1 MYETNLMMSLKW
13 MFWTC
18 NFHWLRKK
26 SLHTDVKLDRHRC
39 MQHMFF
45 TQCNIL
51 EAMKLMSTKG
61 LGKCKTSVYKHLTTV
76 EILHGFEASIYKRP
90 TTIDMTLQFQKTNT
104 TSQWL
109 FFSPPCKHWPAF
121 AQHNNTQVQ
130 HLPLNFK
137 TSLNNMT
144 DQI

>member
-1 MYETNLMMSLKW
+1 
-13 MFWTC
+13 
-18 NFHWLRKK
+18 
-26 SLHTDVKLDRHRC
+26 
-39 MQHMFF
+39 
-45 TQCNIL
+45 
-51 EAMKLMSTKG
+51 
-61 LGKCKTSVYKHLTTV
+61 
-76 EILHGFEASIYKRP
+76 
-90 TTIDMTLQFQKTNT
+90 MTLQFQKTNT